1 MKRSHAP
8 LATLVALGA
17 PFGLAVAERVTKGGP
32 VSPRWLAEQIAHSPF
47 SYLFVG
53 IYSLLTLCTF
63 ARELDKKQR
72 LLESAYSDE
81 LTGLASRR
89 LFATRLK
96 DEVRRAERDTSSLS
110 LLLIDVDHLKDIND
124 TGGGHEA
131 GDAALRAVAESVR
144 DACRATD
151 LAARFGG
158 DEFAVVAPGADTD
171 RAMELATRIRQ
182 KLASHLARGSR
193 GRPLTVSIGIAD
205 LSETI
210 DRTAE
215 ELCDAADRALYVA
228 KSSGR
233 DRAQCS
239 SSTPPRTAEL
249 TPNL

>member
-8 LATLVALGA
+8 LVTLVALGA
-17 PFGLAVAERVTKGGP
+17 PVGLALVEGVTQGGP
-32 VSPRWLAEQIAHSPF
+32 VSPRWLAEQIAHSPLP
-47 SYLFVG
+47 YLFVG
-53 IYSLLTLCTF
+53 IYSLLSLWAF

-72 LLESAYSDE
+72 LLECAYSDE

-96 DEVRRAERDTSSLS
+96 DEVRRAERDTSPLS

-131 GDAALRAVAESVR
+131 GDDALRAVAESLR

-158 DEFAVVAPGADTD
+158 DEFAVVAPGADTE
-171 RAMELATRIRQ
+171 RAMELAARIRQ
-182 KLASHLARGSR
+182 KLALRVPRGSR
-193 GRPLTVSIGIAD
+193 GRPLTVSIGISD

-239 SSTPPRTAEL
+239 SSSPPRAAQL
-249 TPNL
+249 TSNL